1 MAQTYRI
8 PPRLLQRVWTP
19 FMDALEEKNRAFMNE
34 LDDRLMDSAEK
45 AIDSQRA
52 QQNMMLSRQIRMA
65 AQSVLVQF
73 RSGLAERLT
82 PAQPPS
88 GTDPGADDVGLELSV
103 MDQEAT
109 EREVALRKVVAGAR
123 SVMSEEIDA
132 LEQLTRD
139 YRLAA
144 SPEAAP
150 WHPHALGDAFLQAVE
165 AVPLPPEDCLMLL
178 HWFDRD
184 VVRDLQPEMQ
194 ALLRAFGEAGLA
206 VPETGPVA
214 RTRSTGGGGA
224 TRAGTEEP
232 PAHAGPATTA
242 TARHEPGPA
251 APAGHWG
258 QFGYVV
264 PAGERGM
271 VPAEGGAMPQ
281 GMPGTLAVATM
292 VQNAPSRESL
302 EPFIMDLLQGLFD
315 LILKRDDLNPAL
327 REPLADLQLPL
338 VRIAM
343 RDSSFFRDKQH
354 PARQM
359 TGQLLN
365 IALRVDPDLDLKDAR
380 ELPLARLVAEHV
392 ERLRGAGLDSADAYH
407 SALQALREDLE
418 QVESEIETEAAEE
431 RREAEQEETRIE
443 VSWQMETTVHQTVET
458 AGRGLPDQARQQL
471 MDAWVPLLTA
481 EETARVATAPESQGS
496 TDAATAPAPVQDG
509 GPGSSRA
516 SDVPAGAAET
526 GTTDGTDD
534 ETPAATPG
542 EQPADTAASAADD
555 SQEADDGRESPAGL
569 ALLEELLQLMR
580 EAPDFKSSA
589 PLLARIRAYLD
600 RAPLS
605 AEERARIKSDL
616 VSAHLMAAGR
626 KPSHTE
632 EAKPAAEKEPATGS
646 APATD
651 GTDATDTTSHRG
663 QASDKG
669 NEERS
674 RERSRR
680 SEGRSA
686 ASPFA
691 TAARLPDDDPSLMR
705 DHDDEHVDTADSLE
719 SGTWIQFT
727 SPAGTRVTRMKL
739 VWRGTHSGRF
749 LFTDAAGRS
758 KRQHSLQGLAQEFR
772 TGRAQIIP
780 EESLFDHLMEQ
791 KLGTGESAGATG

>member
-1 MAQTYRI
+1 MAQPYRI

-19 FMDALEEKNRAFMNE
+19 FLDALQEKNRAFLNE
-34 LDDRLMDSAEK
+34 LDDRLLDAAEK

-52 QQNMMLSRQIRMA
+52 QQSMMLSRQIRMA
-65 AQSVLVQF
+65 ARPVLEQF
-73 RSGLAERLT
+73 REDLSQRLT
-82 PAQPPS
+82 TMQEEADAAS
-88 GTDPGADDVGLELSV
+88 AADDPGLELSV
-103 MDQEAT
+103 MDQAAT
-109 EREVALRKVVAGAR
+109 EREVALRKVIAGAR

-139 YRLAA
+139 YHLAP

-150 WHPHALGDAFLQAVE
+150 WHPHALGEAFLQAVE
-165 AVPLPPEDCLMLL
+165 SVPLPPEDCVMLL

-194 ALLRAFGEAGLA
+194 GLIRAFGEAGLA
-206 VPETGPVA
+206 VPELDPVA
-214 RTRSTGGGGA
+214 RSRSRRAPTSEQGPRGPHTDAGSVGSAESPQPASSGA
-224 TRAGTEEP
+224 P
-232 PAHAGPATTA
+232 Q
-242 TARHEPGPA
+242 
-251 APAGHWG
+251 GHWG

-264 PAGERGM
+264 PAGQGAGA
-271 VPAEGGAMPQ
+271 VPAGQEMQYPAG
-281 GMPGTLAVATM
+281 GMPGPVAVATM

-343 RDSSFFRDKQH
+343 QDSSFFRNKQH
-354 PARQM
+354 PARQL
-359 TGQLLN
+359 TGVLLN
-365 IALRVDPDLDLKDAR
+365 IALRVDPDLALNDAR

-392 ERLRGAGLDSADAYH
+392 ERLRGAGLDSAEAYET
-407 SALQALREDLE
+407 ALQALRDDLE
-418 QVESEIETEAAEE
+418 QVEAEIEAEADTE
-431 RREAEQEETRIE
+431 RREGEREEARIE
-443 VSWQMETTVHQTVET
+443 VSWKMETTVHQTVQS
-458 AGRGLPDQARQQL
+458 AGQGLPDQARQQL

-481 EETARVATAPESQGS
+481 EETARMESAP
-496 TDAATAPAPVQDG
+496 T
-509 GPGSSRA
+509 
-516 SDVPAGAAET
+516 T
-526 GTTDGTDD
+526 GHGT
-534 ETPAATPG
+534 
-542 EQPADTAASAADD
+542 ADTAARTAGPATDATADTTRGDAAPESPEPASGDGD
-555 SQEADDGRESPAGL
+555 PANTPATGTPGSGETSDPGEKTETGTATAQTDDGKESPAGL
-569 ALLEELLQLMR
+569 ALLEELLRLMR

-589 PLLARIRAYLD
+589 PLLARIRGYLD
-600 RAPLS
+600 KAPLS

-626 KPSHTE
+626 KPTRSEHQSGEQTDDSGAASTE
-632 EAKPAAEKEPATGS
+632 S
-646 APATD
+646 ASPRD
-651 GTDATDTTSHRG
+651 RG
-663 QASDKG
+663 
-669 NEERS
+669 
-674 RERSRR
+674 RR
-680 SEGRSA
+680 SEGRAA

-705 DHDDEHVDTADSLE
+705 DHDDEHVDTADGLQ

-780 EESLFDHLMEQ
+780 EDSLFDHLMDQ
-791 KLGTGESAGATG
+791 KLGGESPASG

>member
-1 MAQTYRI
+1 MAQPYRI

-19 FMDALEEKNRAFMNE
+19 FMDALEAKNRAFMNE
-34 LDDRLMDSAEK
+34 LDDRLMEASEK

-52 QQNMMLSRQIRMA
+52 QQSMMLSRRIRVA
-65 AQSVLVQF
+65 SQQVLQHL
-73 RSGLAERLT
+73 RDGLATRLT
-82 PAQPPS
+82 PDTTEAI
-88 GTDPGADDVGLELSV
+88 GGELELTL
-103 MDQEAT
+103 MDNEDT

-123 SVMSEEIDA
+123 SVMPREIEA

-139 YRLAA
+139 YHLAPA
-144 SPEAAP
+144 PESAP
-150 WHPHALGDAFLQAVE
+150 WHPHALGEAFLEAVE
-165 AVPLPPEDCLMLL
+165 AIPLSAEESLMML

-194 ALLRAFGEAGLA
+194 DLIHGFGEAGLA
-206 VPETGPVA
+206 VPELEPV
-214 RTRSTGGGGA
+214 TRSRNTG
-224 TRAGTEEP
+224 AGSGSADT
-232 PAHAGPATTA
+232 
-242 TARHEPGPA
+242 PGPA
-251 APAGHWG
+251 ADTEQAAAASDPGTGTTAPAGHWG

-264 PAGERGM
+264 PAGERGIL
-271 VPAEGGAMPQ
+271 PAEGGAMPQ

-338 VRIAM
+338 VRIAL

-365 IALRVDPDLDLKDAR
+365 IALRVDPDLDLGDAR

-392 ERLRGAGLDSADAYH
+392 ERLRSAGLDSADAYQ

-443 VSWQMETTVHQTVET
+443 VSWKMETTVHQTVEA

-481 EETARVATAPESQGS
+481 EETARVATASESQGS

-542 EQPADTAASAADD
+542 EQPEDTAASAADD
-555 SQEADDGRESPAGL
+555 SREAEDGRESPAGL

-626 KPSHTE
+626 KPTHTE
-632 EAKPAAEKEPATGS
+632 EAKPAAEEEAATGE
-646 APATD
+646 APAADSTD
-651 GTDATDTTSHRG
+651 STDTASRSD

-669 NEERS
+669 SEQRT
-674 RERSRR
+674 REHGRR

>member
-1 MAQTYRI
+1 MAQPYRI

-19 FMDALEEKNRAFMNE
+19 FMDALQEKNRAFLNE
-34 LDDRLMDSAEK
+34 LDDRLMDAAEK

-65 AQSVLVQF
+65 AHPVLEQF
-73 RSGLAERLT
+73 RNGLAQRLV
-82 PAQPPS
+82 PAPVDFDEGS
-88 GTDPGADDVGLELSV
+88 DAEDDSLELSV

-123 SVMSEEIDA
+123 SVMSHEIDA

-139 YRLAA
+139 YHLAS

-150 WHPHALGDAFLQAVE
+150 WHPHALGEAFLKAVE

-184 VVRDLQPEMQ
+184 VIRDLQPEMQ

-206 VPETGPVA
+206 VPELGPVA
-214 RTRSTGGGGA
+214 RSRTTGGSGPSRGGPGPQEPAPDNAPEAGA
-224 TRAGTEEP
+224 TPGQP
-232 PAHAGPATTA
+232 PGAV
-242 TARHEPGPA
+242 

-264 PAGERGM
+264 PSGDRGL
-271 VPAEGGAMPQ
+271 VPAGGGATPQ
-281 GMPGTLAVATM
+281 GMTGPLAVATM

-343 RDSSFFRDKQH
+343 QDASFFRDKQH
-354 PARQM
+354 PARQL
-359 TGQLLN
+359 TGLLLN
-365 IALRVDPDLDLKDAR
+365 IALRVDPDLNLGDAR

-392 ERLRGAGLDSADAYH
+392 ERLRSAGLDSADAYQ

-443 VSWQMETTVHQTVET
+443 VSWKMETTVHQTVES

-481 EETARVATAPESQGS
+481 EETARVATAPESRGS

-526 GTTDGTDD
+526 GTTDGPDD

-542 EQPADTAASAADD
+542 EQPADTAASAAVD
-555 SQEADDGRESPAGL
+555 SQETDDGRESPAGL

-605 AEERARIKSDL
+605 PEERARIKSDL

-626 KPSHTE
+626 KP
-632 EAKPAAEKEPATGS
+632 ARPEPAEPGAGESAHETGGTGS
-646 APATD
+646 SEAASTRD
-651 GTDATDTTSHRG
+651 QDFGKTS
-663 QASDKG
+663 S
-669 NEERS
+669 ERT
-674 RERSRR
+674 RERGRR
-680 SEGRSA
+680 SEGRST

-705 DHDDEHVDTADSLE
+705 DHDDEHVDTADSLA

-739 VWRGTHSGRF
+739 VWRGTNSGRF

>member
-34 LDDRLMDSAEK
+34 LDDRLMEASEK
-45 AIDSQRA
+45 AIDSHRA
-52 QQNMMLSRQIRMA
+52 QHSLMLSRRIRMA
-65 AQSVLVQF
+65 SQQVLQHL
-73 RSGLAERLT
+73 RTGLGERLT
-82 PAQPPS
+82 PDA
-88 GTDPGADDVGLELSV
+88 PGDVAGELELTL
-103 MDQEAT
+103 MDNEDT

-123 SVMSEEIDA
+123 AAMPREIEA

-139 YRLAA
+139 YSLAPA
-144 SPEAAP
+144 PESAP
-150 WHPHALGDAFLQAVE
+150 WHPHALGEAFLEAVE
-165 AVPLPPEDCLMLL
+165 AIPLSGEESLMML

-194 ALLRAFGEAGLA
+194 DLIHGFGEAGLA
-206 VPETGPVA
+206 VPELEPVTRSRNTDAGGPATASGPVA
-214 RTRSTGGGGA
+214 GTAQAAA
-224 TRAGTEEP
+224 TSDPGT
-232 PAHAGPATTA
+232 
-242 TARHEPGPA
+242 A
-251 APAGHWG
+251 APESHWG

-338 VRIAM
+338 VRISL

-431 RREAEQEETRIE
+431 RRAAEHEETRIE

-481 EETARVATAPESQGS
+481 EETARLETTSEPRGRG
-496 TDAATAPAPVQDG
+496 DAATAAPMEDSE
-509 GPGSSRA
+509 PGSPRESGDSARSTEA
-516 SDVPAGAAET
+516 ANAGGTADEAPTADT
-526 GTTDGTDD
+526 GTST
-534 ETPAATPG
+534 
-542 EQPADTAASAADD
+542 ADD
-555 SQEADDGRESPAGL
+555 APEADDGRESPAGL

-589 PLLARIRAYLD
+589 PLLARIRGYLD
-600 RAPLS
+600 KAPLS

-626 KPSHTE
+626 KPTHTE
-632 EAKPAAEKEPATGS
+632 EAKPAAEEEAATGE
-646 APATD
+646 APAADSTD
-651 GTDATDTTSHRG
+651 STDTASRSD

-669 NEERS
+669 SEQRT
-674 RERSRR
+674 REHGRR

-791 KLGTGESAGATG
+791 KLGTEGSAGATG